1 MVPMTEGNRRLFGEI
16 KFAQVF
22 NLFIF
27 TSYEFLF
34 FCFCLCQSI
43 DSRDKTS
50 V

>member
-34 FCFCLCQSI
+34 FVFAFV
-43 DSRDKTS
+43 KA
-50 V
+50 